1 MVCHSLKI
9 AILALGLMA
18 VEAATAHADCEAD
31 LLQLEAAMKAPG
43 HTPEHLALMKDAG
56 AKASEALRKDD
67 DAGCNKFVMDVLKA
81 TGASASAAEPVATST
96 ASMGDLKPMRGIVDN
111 TLKIIQKG
119 GDVAS
124 AKVRIKDLETA
135 WDKARA
141 DLKPRNPGAWD
152 ALDKSIDAVLK
163 QLRSDKPDVKVS
175 ADALTALLAQFDK
188 TK

>member
-1 MVCHSLKI
+1 MVRHFIKTTVLTFGLLS
-9 AILALGLMA
+9 AASALAY
-18 VEAATAHADCEAD
+18 ADCESD

-43 HTPEHLALMKDAG
+43 HTPEHLAMMKEAG

-81 TGASASAAEPVATST
+81 TGAPAAPATAST
-96 ASMGDLKPMRGIVDN
+96 ASMGDLKPMRGIVDD
-111 TLKIIQKG
+111 TLKIVQK

-124 AKVRIKDLETA
+124 AKLRIKDLEAA

-141 DLKPRNPGAWD
+141 DLKPKNPGAWD

-163 QLRSDKPDVKVS
+163 QLRADKPDVKTS

>member
-1 MVCHSLKI
+1 MLRHFIKTT
-9 AILALGLMA
+9 ILAIALLS
-18 VEAATAHADCEAD
+18 AASALAYADCESD

-43 HTPEHLALMKDAG
+43 HTPEHLAMMKEAG

-67 DAGCNKFVMDVLKA
+67 DAACNKFVMDVLKA
-81 TGASASAAEPVATST
+81 TGAPAAPAAPATASTV
-96 ASMGDLKPMRGIVDN
+96 SMGDLKPMRGIVDD
-111 TLKIIQKG
+111 TLKIVQKG
-119 GDVAS
+119 DVVS
-124 AKVRIKDLETA
+124 AKVRIKDLEAA

-141 DLKPRNPGAWD
+141 DLKPKNPGAWD

-163 QLRSDKPDVKVS
+163 QLRADKPDVKTS